1 MRDSWSISDFVLI
14 WLGGLLGGA
23 LLGGIGFLVLSTEWS
38 IILALAGG
46 IGINLAILWW
56 LYRRKSKPHLGF
68 ELEPQDLAYLALGVV
83 LQLAVAF
90 LMLPL
95 AERLFPEGGP
105 PQEIAQELADPDT
118 ALMVKL
124 AVVIAAVLVA
134 PVVEELIYRG
144 VLLRAMHGRDSQRS
158 RRFVITAT
166 AAVFSAVHIVTL
178 TEPFLATG
186 ALVLPPLFFLGAVL
200 AWLTLRSG
208 RLGPAIFTHT
218 GFNLVSALVLLLP
231 LELLEAAG

>member
-1 MRDSWSISDFVLI
+1 MRDSWSILDFIFI

-23 LLGGIGFLVLSTEWS
+23 VLGGIGFLVFSAEWAV
-38 IILALAGG
+38 ILALAGG
-46 IGINLAILWW
+46 IGTNLAILWW
-56 LYRRKSKPHLGF
+56 LYRRKSEPHLGF
-68 ELEPQDLAYLALGVV
+68 ELEPQDLVYLALGVF
-83 LQLAVAF
+83 LQLAVAV

-105 PQEIAQELADPDT
+105 PQEIARELADPDT
-118 ALMVKL
+118 ALIVKL
-124 AVVIAAVLVA
+124 AVVVAAVLAA

-144 VLLRAMHGRDSQRS
+144 VLLRAVGSRS
-158 RRFVITAT
+158 RVAGIAVT

-178 TEPFLATG
+178 TEPFLATA
-186 ALVLPPLFFLGAVL
+186 ALVLPPLFFLGVVL

-218 GFNLVSALVLLLP
+218 GFNLVSALVLFLP
-231 LELLEAAG
+231 LDLLEAAG